1 MRPSVCND
9 IVIHM
14 SKEMFSMCLKYKKCF
29 YLLNQQMAN
38 LTEFVLARLNGGDDP
53 DSSAG
58 AAGLTQ
64 AYELDRSVTG
74 PTDGPVPLAPTMASR
89 PVQAGND
96 FHLVSFLVGA
106 LVVALV
112 VLLCK
117 YGE

>member
-1 MRPSVCND
+1 
-9 IVIHM
+9 
-14 SKEMFSMCLKYKKCF
+14 
-29 YLLNQQMAN
+29 MAN

-74 PTDGPVPLAPTMASR
+74 PTDGPVPLAPTMATR
-89 PVQAGND
+89 PVQDDDGL
-96 FHLVSFLVGA
+96 HLLSFLMGVLVVV
-106 LVVALV
+106 LVVA
-112 VLLCK
+112 LCK

>member
-14 SKEMFSMCLKYKKCF
+14 SKYVQHVFKISKCF

-38 LTEFVLARLNGGDDP
+38 LTDFVLARLNGGDDP

-74 PTDGPVPLAPTMASR
+74 PTDGPVPLAPTMATR
-89 PVQAGND
+89 PVQADDGL
-96 FHLVSFLVGA
+96 HLLSFLMGVLVVV
-106 LVVALV
+106 LVVA
-112 VLLCK
+112 LCK